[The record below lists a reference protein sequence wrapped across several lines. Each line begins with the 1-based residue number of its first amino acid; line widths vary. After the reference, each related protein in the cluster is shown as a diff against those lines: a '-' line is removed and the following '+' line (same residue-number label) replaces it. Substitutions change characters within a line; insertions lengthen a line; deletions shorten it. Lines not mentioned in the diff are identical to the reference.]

1 MCMHDRSQYV
11 SVSSFVNDDKQSEV
25 CMLGSQNRPYC
36 PDKGILAA
44 AAAAEAA
51 SHSKQAVQQL
61 H

>member
-1 MCMHDRSQYV
+1 MCMHDWSQYV
-11 SVSSFVNDDKQSEV
+11 SVSSFVSDDKKSEL
-25 CMLGSQNRPYC
+25 CMLGSQNRPHC
-36 PDKGILAA
+36 LDKRTLAA